1 MDHKYNSTDRDD
13 ANLHVPRYI
22 YLTNKVLYHFVVFEQ
37 PCYTGQGKKPVKSE
51 KFEEFYELY
60 GHNVALIC
68 RCRAETD
75 HND

>member
-1 MDHKYNSTDRDD
+1 MDHKYNSTDRYD

-22 YLTNKVLYHFVVFEQ
+22 NLTNEVLYHFVVLEQ
-37 PCYTGQGKKPVKSE
+37 SSYTGQGKKPVESE